1 MFKRKKTQRTE
12 KEKEI
17 VELITNLCK
26 QNKSDVRVDP
36 IKKEYFISLE
46 DKHYDVIIDS
56 VGIVITNS
64 KFSLKERFSDEMLT
78 ELKLIAAKRAS
89 EDRQRIKTEI
99 LSREL
104 KMLSEIRQNL
114 ED

>member
-1 MFKRKKTQRTE
+1 MFNKKKPQRTQ

-17 VELITNLCK
+17 IELITNLCK
-26 QNKSDVRVDP
+26 QSKADVRVDP
-36 IKKEYFISLE
+36 INKEYFISLE

-56 VGIVITNS
+56 VGIIITNS

-78 ELKLIAAKRAS
+78 ELKMIAAKRAS

-104 KMLSEIRQNL
+104 KMLNEIKQNL